1 VSAPI
6 LVAQPGAT
14 SAGSRSRSTWLQ
26 GKLRSVVMQR
36 LRGLRSGAIRVYQQ
50 QSGAHAN
57 GASELLGN
65 PEGPLGT
72 VDLMVHDP
80 IFWSRLVTRG
90 DPGAGECFVEG
101 SWSSPDVV
109 RLLRL
114 LVRDRDV
121 LLDVSRSMWS
131 LPQRLLLRAGYWLR
145 QNTRTGS
152 KRNIQDHY
160 DLGDELFARF
170 LDPSMTYSS
179 AWFEHEGQ
187 SLAEAQQHKLRRL
200 CRLVDLQPDDQLL
213 EIGTGWG
220 SLACCAAGEFG
231 ARVTTTTIS
240 ENQLAHAQQRV
251 HEAGLSDRVT
261 LRKQDYRD
269 LDGTYDKLLSCEMIE
284 AVGAKFLPTYLRT
297 CAARLRPGGLL
308 GLQAITIADQHYASA
323 LRSVDY
329 IKRHVFPGSFI
340 PSVNAIVA
348 AATKHTDLR
357 LVQMEDFGEHYAT
370 TLRMWR
376 EAMWQDPAPF
386 LQRPGGEALLRAWDY
401 YFSYCE
407 SGFRERHIGV
417 CHLRFERP
425 SRIGSTSRT
434 Q

>member
-1 VSAPI
+1 MSAPI
-6 LVAQPGAT
+6 LVAEPGQHRE
-14 SAGSRSRSTWLQ
+14 RSQLRSTWWQ
-26 GKLRSVVMQR
+26 TTLRRIVVQR
-36 LRGLRSGAIRVYQQ
+36 LRGLRSGAIALHDEGEQTP
-50 QSGAHAN
+50 S
-57 GASELLGN
+57 SDLLGN
-65 PEGPLGT
+65 PNGPLGT
-72 VDLMVHDP
+72 VHLTVHDP

-90 DPGAGECFVEG
+90 DPGAGESFVAG
-101 SWSSPDVV
+101 SWSSTDTV

-121 LLDVSRSMWS
+121 LIGLSRSMWS
-131 LPQRLLLRAGYWLR
+131 LPKRLLLRAGYWLR

-160 DLGDELFARF
+160 DLGDELFQRF

-179 AWFEHEGQ
+179 AWFEYDGQ
-187 SLAEAQQHKLRRL
+187 SLADAQQHKLRRL
-200 CRLVDLQPDDQLL
+200 CQLVDLQPEDRLL

-220 SLACCAAGEFG
+220 SLAICAAGEFG
-231 ARVTTTTIS
+231 AKVTTTTIS
-240 ENQLAHAQQRV
+240 ENQLARAKQRV
-251 HEAGLSDRVT
+251 RAQGLEGRIE
-261 LRKQDYRD
+261 LLKQDYRD
-269 LDGTYDKLLSCEMIE
+269 LSGTYDKVLSCEMIE
-284 AVGAKFLPTYLRT
+284 AVGARFLPTYLRT
-297 CAARLRPGGLL
+297 CAERLRPGGLL

-340 PSVNAIVA
+340 PSVTAIVD

-370 TLRMWR
+370 TLKCWR
-376 EAMWQDPAPF
+376 EAMLNDPEPF

-417 CHLRFERP
+417 CHLRFER
-425 SRIGSTSRT
+425 RGKY
-434 Q
+434 